1 MSAVFDSVLPVPVR
15 QVRTRAKKESQ
26 RLAWCVLVV
35 VVLLEVALQFFPQA
49 MQVIPAQSS
58 SLFKQVSGYTML
70 TLLAFAMVFGS
81 LRRRPA
87 FANQQRKLNELH
99 HFGGLLLVV
108 LLALHVGER
117 PAGFL
122 LYTFHALAVAVGAG
136 ALRAVIGRR
145 IGRAASTTLL
155 VLHISLSCLVL
166 AAVLLH
172 LYFVYAYT
180 A

>member
-1 MSAVFDSVLPVPVR
+1 VSAVFDSVLPVPVR
-15 QVRTRAKKESQ
+15 QARTRAKKDGQ
-26 RLAWCVLVV
+26 QLAWCVLAVV
-35 VVLLEVALQFFPQA
+35 LLLEVALQFFPQA
-49 MQVIPAQSS
+49 MLLNPLQSS
-58 SLFKQVSGYTML
+58 VLFKRISGYTML

-87 FANQQRKLNELH
+87 FANQQRKLNEIH
-99 HFGGLLLVV
+99 HVGGLLILV
-108 LLALHVGER
+108 LLALHVGQR
-117 PAGFL
+117 PSGFL
-122 LYTFHALAVAVGAG
+122 LYTFHAMAVGVGAG

-145 IGRAASTTLL
+145 IGRAASTALL
-155 VLHISLSCLVL
+155 VLHITLSCLVL